1 MLPHLFGLTA
11 LGSVRPYFRKHVL
24 DTLDPHD
31 FLFLNAFIIAILIG
45 IYFLYTYY
53 FNHSVVKKTF
63 KNCLSLN
70 YTQFGA
76 ILVLGVFTI
85 FGTLLLLDA
94 DKNYNTPAMNSIMFK
109 SVSMIAL
116 FLIGV
121 FIFEEEY
128 SVKQIIGIVLTI
140 AGILVLMS

>member
-140 AGILVLMS
+140 AVILLLMI

>member
-1 MLPHLFGLTA
+1 MFSHIFGLTA

-76 ILVLGVFTI
+76 ILILGVFTI

-94 DKNYNTPAMNSIMFK
+94 DKNYNTPAMNSIIFK

-116 FLIGV
+116 FFIGV
-121 FIFEEEY
+121 FIFEEQY
-128 SVKQIIGIVLTI
+128 SVKQIVGIFLTI
-140 AGILVLMS
+140 SGILVLMT